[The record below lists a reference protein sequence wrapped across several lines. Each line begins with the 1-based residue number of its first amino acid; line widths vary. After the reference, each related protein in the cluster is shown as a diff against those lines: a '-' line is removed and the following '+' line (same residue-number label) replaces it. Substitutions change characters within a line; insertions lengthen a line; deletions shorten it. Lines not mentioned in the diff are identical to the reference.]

1 MPFTDFRLEDVT
13 FRLMD
18 FATPT
23 SWLFPEQKRPVHPG
37 NRNRHQFNR
46 QEHATHDGIGGWRGE
61 DEMHT
66 KKFGSLT
73 WRGFPR
79 REQDRQYQSYD
90 HAVEDGEIELIGRS
104 CAKSGSWPRLCGP
117 VKRPTALS
125 TEPIDLWL

>member
-1 MPFTDFRLEDVT
+1 MPDVGFGLIQLEPRRFSFLSGVFTMPFPDFRLEDVT

-18 FATPT
+18 FATST

-46 QEHATHDGIGGWRGE
+46 QEHATHDGIRGWRGE

-73 WRGFPR
+73 WRRFPR
-79 REQDRQYQSYD
+79 REQQRQHQNYD
-90 HAVEDGEIELIGRS
+90 HAV
-104 CAKSGSWPRLCGP
+104 
-117 VKRPTALS
+117 
-125 TEPIDLWL
+125 